1 MQFKRKVISGER
13 AMFRK
18 GLLAAGLTLGLAWA
32 APASADPILFNPA
45 GTGAAGALQITLL
58 DWGVGN
64 AIALGANA
72 LSIPGTVLQL
82 DYQANLDTAKNGS
95 SIKFSNGNNNQFFT
109 AVATFAEQVASNSV
123 NPVTGTG
130 SIEFQLAPV
139 QTTNIFR
146 IYANS
151 TGPGEDID
159 GVCFVCGTVI
169 MEGHIT
175 SFVSPSV
182 FSTSGLASPPELDQN
197 GVDNYGPGY
206 AGSPPTR
213 IDSLNGS
220 GSVNVRIKIDSYLEG
235 YFPELNVG
243 ANIDFSTTN
252 SSTILPYDQIDPARC
267 FFATTGGYAANTCG
281 GGVAGLAVQ
290 NGATLTSLGTI
301 NGFNGPNT
309 ILQADANSS
318 FTLTPSEVPEPAT
331 LSLLALGLL
340 GSAAARRRNKAAK
353 K

>member
-1 MQFKRKVISGER
+1 
-13 AMFRK
+13 MFRK
-18 GLLAAGLTLGLAWA
+18 GLLAAGLAMGLAWA
-32 APASADPILFNPA
+32 TPASADPILFNPN

-72 LSIPGTVLQL
+72 LSQPGTVLQL

-95 SIKFSNGNNNQFFT
+95 SIVFADGTGNHYFT
-109 AVATFAEQVASNSV
+109 AVATFAEQVASNTV

-151 TGPGEDID
+151 SGPGQDID

-169 MEGHIT
+169 MQGHIT

-182 FSTSGLASPPELDQN
+182 FSTSGLATPPQLDQN
-197 GVDNYGPGY
+197 GVNNYSSAY
-206 AGSPPTR
+206 AGSPAG
-213 IDSLNGS
+213 INSLNGS
-220 GSVNVRIKIDSYLEG
+220 GSVNVRIAIDSYDQN
-235 YFPELNVG
+235 YFPELTIG
-243 ANIDFSTTN
+243 AAIDFSTTN

-281 GGVAGLAVQ
+281 GGVPGLTVV
-290 NGATLTSLGTI
+290 NGATNASLGTV

-318 FTLTPSEVPEPAT
+318 FTLTPVAVPEPAT
-331 LSLLALGLL
+331 LSLLGLGLL
-340 GSAAARRRNKAAK
+340 GSAAARRRKAAK

>member
-1 MQFKRKVISGER
+1 
-13 AMFRK
+13 MFRK
-18 GLLAAGLTLGLAWA
+18 GLLAAAGLTLGLAWA
-32 APASADPILFNPA
+32 APASADPILFNPT
-45 GTGAAGALQITLL
+45 GTGAGSAFQITLL

-72 LSIPGTVLQL
+72 VSAPGTILQL

-95 SIKFSNGNNNQFFT
+95 TIKFTDGTGGNYFT
-109 AVATFAEQVASNSV
+109 AVATFAEKVASNTV
-123 NPVTGTG
+123 NPLTGTG

-146 IYANS
+146 IYANNA
-151 TGPGEDID
+151 GPGQDID

-197 GVDNYGPGY
+197 GVNNYGPSY
-206 AGSPPTR
+206 PGSFPTG

-220 GSVNVRIKIDSYLEG
+220 GSVNVRIKIDSYVEG

-281 GGVAGLAVQ
+281 GGVAGLTVRD
-290 NGATLTSLGTI
+290 GATLASLGTI

-318 FTLTPSEVPEPAT
+318 FTLTPAAVPEPAT
-331 LSLLALGLL
+331 LTLLGFGLV
-340 GSAAARRRNKAAK
+340 GSAAARRRKKTAK